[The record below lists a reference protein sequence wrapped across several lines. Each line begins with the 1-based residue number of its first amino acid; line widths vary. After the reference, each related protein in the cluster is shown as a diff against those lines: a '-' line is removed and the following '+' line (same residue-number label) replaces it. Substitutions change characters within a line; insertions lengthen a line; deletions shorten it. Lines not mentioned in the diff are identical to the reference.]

1 MRNSVAIAITALAS
15 AGVHAATPLEL
26 HFNPRPPYQ
35 YMGAHGL
42 DGLVGAPAAKAL
54 AAARIPFEVKE
65 TPAKRQLA
73 LLQANEVQACMVGWL
88 KMPGRDK
95 MGKFSAP
102 VSQDQRPAA
111 VTRAGNTDMRNEA
124 SLREIMSNKK
134 YRLLRKEGFS
144 YGPRIDAAIAHY
156 QRDAATTTGETRQ
169 MLEMVR
175 HQHADYFIVPQEEAA
190 EVIARSGYPASD
202 FRYVY
207 FSDVP
212 NGYQRH
218 LWCTRA
224 VPDDTMR
231 RIDAALASQR

>member
-1 MRNSVAIAITALAS
+1 MRHTVACAISVLACAAS
-15 AGVHAATPLEL
+15 HAAPLEL
-26 HFNPRPPYQ
+26 HYNPRPPYQ
-35 YMGAHGL
+35 YMGPHGL
-42 DGLVGAPAAKAL
+42 EGLVGGTAVQALQAAH
-54 AAARIPFEVKE
+54 IPFEVRE

-73 LLQANEVQACMVGWL
+73 LLQANEGPACMVGWL
-88 KMPGRDK
+88 KLPSREK
-95 MGKFSAP
+95 LGKFSAP

-111 VTRAGNTDMRNEA
+111 ITWAGNRAMPDEGT
-124 SLREIMSNKK
+124 LRQTMSNKK
-134 YRLLRKEGFS
+134 LRLLLKEGFS

-175 HQHADYFIVPQEEAA
+175 HRHADYFFVPREEAD

-212 NGYQRH
+212 TGYQRH

-224 VPDDTMR
+224 VPDDTLR
-231 RIDAALASQR
+231 RIDAALAKQR